1 MTFQS
6 DRREQLIKNLVS
18 NAIAIISNQIAL
30 PLGVQKMKK
39 IAYWIEQIEP
49 LQHDFQVFYSYDK
62 STNDLPLGTERLNWN
77 IEKLIE
83 LEVGIEK
90 ADMKYKYEIL
100 RNCKNIIDKYEK
112 NKT

>member
-1 MTFQS
+1 L
-6 DRREQLIKNLVS
+6 DRANRATSTRLSSILFLN
-18 NAIAIISNQIAL
+18 
-30 PLGVQKMKK
+30 
-39 IAYWIEQIEP
+39 
-49 LQHDFQVFYSYDK
+49 K